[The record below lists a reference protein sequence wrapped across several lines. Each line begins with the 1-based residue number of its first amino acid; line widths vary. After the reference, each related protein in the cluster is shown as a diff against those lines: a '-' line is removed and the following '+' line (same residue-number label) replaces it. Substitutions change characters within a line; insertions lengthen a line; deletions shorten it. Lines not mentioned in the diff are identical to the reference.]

1 MQLAPSRRPFVSG
14 STIGVL
20 ALLLG
25 VALAVQAVRLVP
37 VSFRRV
43 SVSVLGALTLTSVAV
58 AAAMVVVALAAI
70 AVMTRLPDWQ
80 ETSSTEEEPL
90 LRLLQSGMDIAEAQ
104 IPQAA
109 DLDGWIRTGVEVRDS
124 LSELARLLQD
134 AQFVGHA
141 IERRQR
147 QLLIVASQILGSM
160 TGNAYGFASDFDI
173 VDRSTNQPRP
183 TRTLSGG
190 ETFLASLALALA
202 LVEIAA
208 RSGTQL
214 DALFLDEGFGS
225 LDANALD
232 EALSSLELQANG
244 GRLVAVVSH
253 VRAVAERI
261 ETVLEVTRSAA
272 GSSAEWRGAAEREL
286 MLAEELE
293 VKLLA

>member
-1 MQLAPSRRPFVSG
+1 
-14 STIGVL
+14 
-20 ALLLG
+20 
-25 VALAVQAVRLVP
+25 
-37 VSFRRV
+37 
-43 SVSVLGALTLTSVAV
+43 
-58 AAAMVVVALAAI
+58 
-70 AVMTRLPDWQ
+70 
-80 ETSSTEEEPL
+80 
-90 LRLLQSGMDIAEAQ
+90 
-104 IPQAA
+104 
-109 DLDGWIRTGVEVRDS
+109 
-124 LSELARLLQD
+124 
-134 AQFVGHA
+134 
-141 IERRQR
+141 
-147 QLLIVASQILGSM
+147 M
-160 TGNAYGFASDFDI
+160 TGDAYGFASDFEI

-232 EALSSLELQANG
+232 EALSSLELQASG

-293 VKLLA
+293 AKLLA